1 MPASNLTH
9 SHVDAEMRY
18 IVDGAHARVYEHV
31 NSVKRMDL
39 CKEVGRTVHGVL
51 MERLGDAAKDYTVV
65 EFEEAA
71 VDAISGMS
79 DETKAAGSYAI
90 AFAAAEACVVYSEA
104 LQRGI
109 RSPYRRLKRS
119 SGWDYD
125 PFSQPGGFC
134 NPMKLKIENED

>member
-1 MPASNLTH
+1 MPASDLTH
-9 SHVDAEMRY
+9 SHLDAEMRY

-31 NSVKRMDL
+31 NSVRRMDL
-39 CKEVGRTVHGVL
+39 CKEVGRTVRSVL
-51 MERLGDAAKDYTVV
+51 MERLGDAAKAYTIE

-79 DETKAAGSYAI
+79 DETKAAGSHAI
-90 AFAAAEACVVYSEA
+90 SFAVAEACVVYSEA

-109 RSPYRRLKRS
+109 RSPYRRVKRS
-119 SGWDYD
+119 PGWDYD

-134 NPMKLKIENED
+134 NPLKLKYGNED